1 MKALLSALKGK
12 GMLMTRFKFT
22 RPHHGHPFLKNQNLE
37 LPNEDHNHVIP
48 FYDMKNFNLLN
59 VHDHD
64 VPHY

>member
-1 MKALLSALKGK
+1 
-12 GMLMTRFKFT
+12 MLMTRFKLT
-22 RPHHGHPFLKNQNLE
+22 RLHHGHPFLKKQNLE

-64 VPHY
+64 VPYY